1 MRAAILHG
9 QEDLRLE
16 DVPVPRAGP
25 GEVIVRVRAATTCGT
40 DLKVWLRGGH
50 ARMLVPP
57 AAFGHEFAGEVA
69 ELGPDVTA
77 FRVGDRIVS
86 NNSAP
91 CGTCFFCGRN
101 QPNLCE
107 NLVFANGTYAEYF
120 RLPAAHVKHTAM
132 KIPDGVPFD
141 RASLAEP
148 LACVL
153 WGLENTPA
161 GKSDELVIMGDGPIG
176 LMFAAE
182 AVLAGATVRM
192 IGGSDSRLACA
203 RRIGVAETFNYHRTD
218 GRTIQLVKA
227 ASNGGRGPDLVV
239 EATGK
244 PDAWQQAVELV
255 RKGGRVNLF
264 GGCPKGTT
272 VTFDT
277 ERIHY
282 DHISLHGVFH
292 NTPENFRKALARLS
306 SGSFPAHEILS
317 EERPLSELAAAFDRM
332 RRREVVKVVIRP

>member
-9 QEDLRLE
+9 KEDLRLE
-16 DVPVPRAGP
+16 EVAPPVAGP
-25 GEVIVRVRAATTCGT
+25 GEVVVRVKAATTCGT
-40 DLKVWLRGGH
+40 DLKVFLRGGH

-69 ELGPDVTA
+69 ELGKGVTK
-77 FRVGDRIVS
+77 FQVGDRIVS

-91 CGTCFFCGRN
+91 CGECFFCEKH

-107 NLVFANGTYAEYF
+107 NLVFANGTYAELF
-120 RLPAAHVKHTAM
+120 KLSVAHVEKTACR
-132 KIPDGVPFD
+132 IPDGVPYET
-141 RASLAEP
+141 ASLSEP

-153 WGLENTPA
+153 WGLENTPVEK
-161 GKSDELVIMGDGPIG
+161 GSEVVILGDGPIG

-182 AVLAGATVRM
+182 AVLEGADVRM
-192 IGGSDSRLACA
+192 IGGSGSRLSSAK
-203 RRIGVAETFNYHRTD
+203 RIGVTETFNYHDRTD
-218 GRTIQLVKA
+218 TIALVK
-227 ASNGGRGPDLVV
+227 SRCYSGRGPDLVV

-244 PDAWQQAVELV
+244 PEGWAEAVELV

-264 GGCPKGTT
+264 GGCPKGTA

-282 DHISLHGVFH
+282 DQIALAGVFH
-292 NTPENFRKALARLS
+292 NTPETFRKALERLS
-306 SGSFPAHEILS
+306 SGKFPVKEILT
-317 EERPLSELAAAFDRM
+317 EERPLSELAVAFERM